1 MNHED
6 TARAAHRSG
15 SNCAASVYNAF
26 GDINPTRGE
35 IPRPRGEG
43 GMCGAVLA
51 ARQVLKELGVAND
64 FDQRFTEVCGSLK
77 CADLRRAR
85 IPCND
90 LVGVAAK
97 LTEAYIEKS
106 R

>member
-6 TARAAHRSG
+6 TARAAHRNG
-15 SNCAASVYNAF
+15 SNCAASVYSAF
-26 GDINPTRGE
+26 ADVNPTHGE
-35 IPRPRGEG
+35 PPLPRGEG

-51 ARQVLKELGVAND
+51 ARQVLRELSIEND

-77 CADLRRAR
+77 CAELRRAR

-97 LTEAYIEKS
+97 LTDAYIEKM